1 MLDVIVIGAG
11 VMGAAVSRELSKYKL
26 NIMVL
31 DKENDVSNGTS
42 KANSAIVHAGY
53 DAKEGTLMAKY
64 NVLGAGMYESLCKEI
79 GAPYKNVGSYV
90 LAFSEE
96 ERKHIE
102 KLYQRGLTNGV
113 PQMEILEKD
122 EILRREPN
130 INKNVVAALY
140 AGSAGIVGPWEFTIK
155 LLENAALNGTE
166 VLVDAEVSN
175 IEKLQDGYKV
185 ILKDGRTFE
194 TKVVINAAGVYADK
208 INDMVSKNHFDIH
221 PRIGEYYVLD
231 KVQGKLTNSVL
242 FQCPT
247 IMGKGILV
255 TKTVHGNIMIG
266 PTAEDVE
273 SKDYVGT
280 TTHGL
285 DDIRRQAE
293 KTISGINYRDSI
305 RNFTGIRAESS
316 TGDFIIGEVSDA
328 PNFFNIAGTKSP
340 GLSSAPA
347 IGVDVA
353 KMVVEKLG
361 AVKKEDFKQNKPQI
375 HFIELS
381 PEEKAEVIKKDPRY
395 GRIICRCESI
405 TEGEIVDVIHR
416 MVGART
422 VDGVKKRCRPGTGRC
437 QGGFC
442 GPRVQE
448 ILARELGK
456 KLNEI
461 VLDKKGAYILTT
473 ETKVSK

>member
-185 ILKDGRTFE
+185 ILKDGRSFE

-255 TKTVHGNIMIG
+255 TKTVHGNIMVG

-361 AVKKEDFKQNKPQI
+361 AVKKEEFKQNRPQI

-456 KLNEI
+456 ELNEI

>member
-194 TKVVINAAGVYADK
+194 TKAVINAAGVYADK

-247 IMGKGILV
+247 IMGKGVLV
-255 TKTVHGNIMIG
+255 TKTVHGNIMVG

>member
-130 INKNVVAALY
+130 INKNIVAALY

-255 TKTVHGNIMIG
+255 TKTVHGNIMVG

-456 KLNEI
+456 ELNEI

>member
-255 TKTVHGNIMIG
+255 TKTVHGNIMVG

-273 SKDYVGT
+273 SRDYVGT
-280 TTHGL
+280 TAHGL

-361 AVKKEDFKQNKPQI
+361 AIKKEEFKQNKPQI

-456 KLNEI
+456 ELNEI

>member
-194 TKVVINAAGVYADK
+194 TKAVINAAGVYADK

-255 TKTVHGNIMIG
+255 TKTVHGNIMVG

-353 KMVVEKLG
+353 KW
-361 AVKKEDFKQNKPQI
+361 
-375 HFIELS
+375 
-381 PEEKAEVIKKDPRY
+381 
-395 GRIICRCESI
+395 
-405 TEGEIVDVIHR
+405 
-416 MVGART
+416 
-422 VDGVKKRCRPGTGRC
+422 
-437 QGGFC
+437 
-442 GPRVQE
+442 
-448 ILARELGK
+448 
-456 KLNEI
+456 
-461 VLDKKGAYILTT
+461 
-473 ETKVSK
+473 

>member
-194 TKVVINAAGVYADK
+194 TKAVINAAGVYADK

-361 AVKKEDFKQNKPQI
+361 AVKKEEFKQNRPQI

-456 KLNEI
+456 ELNEI

>member
-26 NIMVL
+26 NMMVL

-255 TKTVHGNIMIG
+255 TKTVHGNIMVG

-361 AVKKEDFKQNKPQI
+361 AIKKEEFKQNKPQI

-456 KLNEI
+456 ELNEI

>member
-185 ILKDGRTFE
+185 ILKDGRSFE

-255 TKTVHGNIMIG
+255 TKTVHGNIMVG

-456 KLNEI
+456 ELNEI

>member
-194 TKVVINAAGVYADK
+194 TKAVINAAGVYADK

-247 IMGKGILV
+247 IMGKGVLV
-255 TKTVHGNIMIG
+255 TKTVHGNIMVG

-361 AVKKEDFKQNKPQI
+361 AIKKEEFKQNKPQI

>member
-64 NVLGAGMYESLCKEI
+64 NVLGAGMYESLCKKI

-185 ILKDGRTFE
+185 ILKDGRSFE

-361 AVKKEDFKQNKPQI
+361 AVKKEEFKQNRPQI

-456 KLNEI
+456 ELNEI

>member
-255 TKTVHGNIMIG
+255 TKTVHGNIMVG

-361 AVKKEDFKQNKPQI
+361 AVKKEDFKQNRPQI

-381 PEEKAEVIKKDPRY
+381 PEEKSEVIKKDPRY

-456 KLNEI
+456 ELNEI

>member
-247 IMGKGILV
+247 IMGKGVLV
-255 TKTVHGNIMIG
+255 TKTVHGNIMVG

-273 SKDYVGT
+273 SRDYVGT
-280 TTHGL
+280 TAHGL

-456 KLNEI
+456 ELNEI

>member
-31 DKENDVSNGTS
+31 DKENDVSNGTT

-79 GAPYKNVGSYV
+79 GAPYRNVGSYV
-90 LAFSEE
+90 LAFSDE
-96 ERKHIE
+96 ERQHIE
-102 KLYQRGLTNGV
+102 KLYQRGLINGV
-113 PQMEILEKD
+113 PKMEILEKD
-122 EILRREPN
+122 EVLRREPN
-130 INKNVVAALY
+130 VNKNVVAALY

-155 LLENAALNGTE
+155 LLENAALNGVE

-175 IEKLQDGYKV
+175 IEKLQNSYKV
-185 ILKDGRTFE
+185 VLKDGRNFE

-247 IMGKGILV
+247 VMGKGVLV
-255 TKTVHGNIMIG
+255 TKTVHGNIMVG

-293 KTISGINYRDSI
+293 KTMSNINYRDSI

-316 TGDFIIGEVSDA
+316 TGDFIIGEAIDA

-353 KMVVEKLG
+353 KMVVDKLG
-361 AVKKEDFKQNKPQI
+361 AVKKEEFKQNKPQI

-381 PEEKAEVIKKDPRY
+381 SEEKAEVIKKDPRY

-416 MVGART
+416 MVGAKT

-456 KLNEI
+456 ELNEI

>member
-185 ILKDGRTFE
+185 ILKDGRSFE
-194 TKVVINAAGVYADK
+194 TKAVINAAGVYADK

-361 AVKKEDFKQNKPQI
+361 AVKKEEFKQNRPQI

>member
-11 VMGAAVSRELSKYKL
+11 VMGAAVSRELSKYNLKV
-26 NIMVL
+26 MVL
-31 DKENDVSNGTS
+31 DKENDVSNGTT

-64 NVLGAGMYESLCKEI
+64 NVLGAAMYEELSKEI
-79 GAPYKNVGSYV
+79 GAPYKKVGSYV

-96 ERKHIE
+96 EKKHIE
-102 KLYQRGLTNGV
+102 ELYKRGIKNGV
-113 PQMEILEKD
+113 PELKLVGKEEILEK
-122 EILRREPN
+122 EPN
-130 INKNVVAALY
+130 INKNVVGALY
-140 AGSAGIVGPWEFTIK
+140 AGTAGITGPWEFTIK

-166 VLVDAEVSN
+166 VLVDAEVVD
-175 IEKLQDGYKV
+175 IKKLESGYKV
-185 ILKDGRTFE
+185 ILKDSREFD
-194 TKVVINAAGVYADK
+194 TKIVINAAGVYADK

-231 KVQGKLTNSVL
+231 KVQGKLVNSVL

-247 IMGKGILV
+247 EMGKGVLV
-255 TKTVHGNIMIG
+255 TKTVHGNIMVG
-266 PTAEDVE
+266 PTAEDVKD
-273 SKDYVGT
+273 KDYVGT

-285 DDIRRQAE
+285 EDIRRQAS
-293 KTISGINYRDSI
+293 KTIENINYRDSI

-316 TGDFIIGEVSDA
+316 TGDFIIGEASDA
-328 PNFFNIAGTKSP
+328 EGFYNIAGTKSP

-347 IGVDVA
+347 IGLDVA
-353 KMVVEKLG
+353 NMIVKKLG
-361 AVKKEDFKQNKPQI
+361 ATKKEEFKQNKPQI

-381 PEEKAEVIKKDPRY
+381 PEEKAEIIKKDPRY

-416 MVGART
+416 MVGAKT

-456 KLNEI
+456 ELNEI
-461 VLDKKGAYILTT
+461 VLDKKGAYILTN
-473 ETKVSK
+473 ETKISK

>member
-255 TKTVHGNIMIG
+255 TKTVHGNIMVG

-361 AVKKEDFKQNKPQI
+361 AVKKEEFKQNKPQI

-381 PEEKAEVIKKDPRY
+381 PKEKAEVIKKDPRY

-456 KLNEI
+456 ELNEI

>member
-175 IEKLQDGYKV
+175 IEKLQGGYKV

-194 TKVVINAAGVYADK
+194 TKAVINAAGVYADK

-255 TKTVHGNIMIG
+255 TKTVHGNIMVG

>member
-255 TKTVHGNIMIG
+255 TKTVHGNIMVG

-361 AVKKEDFKQNKPQI
+361 AVKKEDFKQNRPQI

-456 KLNEI
+456 ELNEI

>member
-185 ILKDGRTFE
+185 ILKDGRSFE

-242 FQCPT
+242 FQCPI

-255 TKTVHGNIMIG
+255 TKTVHGNIMVG

-361 AVKKEDFKQNKPQI
+361 AIKKEEFKQNRPQI

>member
-255 TKTVHGNIMIG
+255 TKTVHGNIMVG

-273 SKDYVGT
+273 SRDYVGT
-280 TTHGL
+280 TAHGL

-361 AVKKEDFKQNKPQI
+361 AVKKEEFKQNRPQI

-456 KLNEI
+456 ELNEI

>member
-175 IEKLQDGYKV
+175 IEKLQGGYKV

-194 TKVVINAAGVYADK
+194 TKAVINAAGVYADK

-255 TKTVHGNIMIG
+255 TKTVHGNIMVG

-361 AVKKEDFKQNKPQI
+361 AVKKEEFKQNRPQI

-456 KLNEI
+456 ELNEI

>member
-247 IMGKGILV
+247 IMGKGVLV
-255 TKTVHGNIMIG
+255 TKTVHGNIMVG

-456 KLNEI
+456 ELNEI

>member
-64 NVLGAGMYESLCKEI
+64 NVLGAGMYEDLCKEI

-175 IEKLQDGYKV
+175 IEKLQDSYKV
-185 ILKDGRTFE
+185 ILKDGRSFE

-208 INDMVSKNHFDIH
+208 INDMVSKNHFEIH

-255 TKTVHGNIMIG
+255 TKTVHGNIMVG

-280 TTHGL
+280 TAHGL
-285 DDIRRQAE
+285 EDIRRQAE

-316 TGDFIIGEVSDA
+316 TGDFIIGEVNDA

-361 AVKKEDFKQNKPQI
+361 AVKKEEFKQNKPQI

-456 KLNEI
+456 ELNEI

>member
-64 NVLGAGMYESLCKEI
+64 NVLGAGMYKSLCKEI

-185 ILKDGRTFE
+185 ILKDGRSFE

-255 TKTVHGNIMIG
+255 TKTVHGNIMVG

-361 AVKKEDFKQNKPQI
+361 AVKKEEFKQNRPQI

-456 KLNEI
+456 ELNEI

>member
-31 DKENDVSNGTS
+31 DKENDVSNGTT

-64 NVLGAGMYESLCKEI
+64 NVLGAGMYEDLCKEI

-113 PQMEILEKD
+113 PKMEILEKD
-122 EILRREPN
+122 EILKREPN

-155 LLENAALNGTE
+155 LLENAALNGVE

-185 ILKDGRTFE
+185 VLKDGRTFE

-255 TKTVHGNIMIG
+255 TKTVHGNIMVG

-361 AVKKEDFKQNKPQI
+361 AVKKEEFKQNKPQI

-416 MVGART
+416 MVGAKT

-456 KLNEI
+456 ELNEI

>member
-185 ILKDGRTFE
+185 ILKDGRSFE
-194 TKVVINAAGVYADK
+194 TKAVINAAGVYADK

-255 TKTVHGNIMIG
+255 TKTVHGNIMVG

-361 AVKKEDFKQNKPQI
+361 AIKKEEFKQNKPQI

-456 KLNEI
+456 ELNEI

>member
-130 INKNVVAALY
+130 INKNIVAALY

-255 TKTVHGNIMIG
+255 TKTVHGNIMVG

-273 SKDYVGT
+273 SRDYVGT
-280 TTHGL
+280 TAHGL

-361 AVKKEDFKQNKPQI
+361 AVKKEEFKQNKPQI

-456 KLNEI
+456 ELNEI

>member
-53 DAKEGTLMAKY
+53 DAKEETLMAKY

-79 GAPYKNVGSYV
+79 GALYKNVGSYV

-194 TKVVINAAGVYADK
+194 TKAVINAAGVYADK

-255 TKTVHGNIMIG
+255 TKTVHGNIMVG

-361 AVKKEDFKQNKPQI
+361 AVKKEEFKQNRPQI

-456 KLNEI
+456 ELNEI

>member
-130 INKNVVAALY
+130 INKNIVAALY

-255 TKTVHGNIMIG
+255 TKTVHGNIMVG

-273 SKDYVGT
+273 SRDYVGT
-280 TTHGL
+280 TAHGL

-361 AVKKEDFKQNKPQI
+361 AVKKEEFKQNRPQI

-456 KLNEI
+456 ELNEI

>member
-1 MLDVIVIGAG
+1 MLDIIVIGAG

-208 INDMVSKNHFDIH
+208 INDMISKNHFDIH

-255 TKTVHGNIMIG
+255 TKTVHGNIMVG

-456 KLNEI
+456 ELNEI

>member
-175 IEKLQDGYKV
+175 IEKFQDGYKV

-194 TKVVINAAGVYADK
+194 TKAVINAAGVYADK

-255 TKTVHGNIMIG
+255 TKTVHGNIMVG

-328 PNFFNIAGTKSP
+328 SNFFNIAGTKSP

-381 PEEKAEVIKKDPRY
+381 PKEKAEVIKKDPRY

-456 KLNEI
+456 ELNEI

>member
-247 IMGKGILV
+247 IMGKGVLV
-255 TKTVHGNIMIG
+255 TKTVHGNIMVG

-273 SKDYVGT
+273 SRDYVGT
-280 TTHGL
+280 TAHGL

-316 TGDFIIGEVSDA
+316 TGDFIIGKVSDA

-361 AVKKEDFKQNKPQI
+361 AVKKEEFKQNKPQI

-416 MVGART
+416 MVGAKT

-456 KLNEI
+456 ELNEI

>member
-113 PQMEILEKD
+113 SQMEILEKD

-185 ILKDGRTFE
+185 ILKDGRSFE

-255 TKTVHGNIMIG
+255 TKTVHGNIMVG

-361 AVKKEDFKQNKPQI
+361 AVKKEEFKQNKPQI

-416 MVGART
+416 MVGAKT

>member
-26 NIMVL
+26 NMMVL

-255 TKTVHGNIMIG
+255 TKTVHGNIMVG

-361 AVKKEDFKQNKPQI
+361 AVKKEEFKQNKPQI

-456 KLNEI
+456 ELNEI

>member
-1 MLDVIVIGAG
+1 MLDIIVIGAG

-255 TKTVHGNIMIG
+255 TKTVHGNIMVG

-361 AVKKEDFKQNKPQI
+361 AVKKEEFKQNKPQI

-456 KLNEI
+456 ELNEI

>member
-361 AVKKEDFKQNKPQI
+361 AVKKEDFKQNRPQI

-456 KLNEI
+456 ELNEI

>member
-11 VMGAAVSRELSKYKL
+11 VMGATVSRELSKYKL

-31 DKENDVSNGTS
+31 DKENDVSNGTT

-64 NVLGAGMYESLCKEI
+64 NVLGTGMYEDLCKEI

-175 IEKLQDGYKV
+175 IEKLQEGYKV

-247 IMGKGILV
+247 IMGKGVLV
-255 TKTVHGNIMIG
+255 TKTVHGNIMVG

-273 SKDYVGT
+273 SRDYVGT
-280 TTHGL
+280 TAHGL

-361 AVKKEDFKQNKPQI
+361 AVKKEEFKQNKPQI

>member
-361 AVKKEDFKQNKPQI
+361 AVKKEEFKQNKPQI

-456 KLNEI
+456 ELNEI